1 MATEDFRVV
10 ISSDPD
16 SEGDDRD
23 RDPDFR
29 TLFSVFRVRFSCS
42 V

>member
-1 MATEDFRVV
+1 MTTEDFRVV
-10 ISSDPD
+10 ISSD